1 MGLIDAFSKEDRVDV
16 TFSSFYELMK
26 TAARS
31 ELLLNAV
38 NCDVPHEYIREMASG
53 VRDGKVEKV
62 EGEDS
67 NQKKENENVQV

>member
-31 ELLLNAV
+31 ELLMNAV
-38 NCDVPHEYIREMASG
+38 NCDIPHEYIREMASG
-53 VRDGKVEKV
+53 VKESKV

-67 NQKKENENVQV
+67 IQKEENENV